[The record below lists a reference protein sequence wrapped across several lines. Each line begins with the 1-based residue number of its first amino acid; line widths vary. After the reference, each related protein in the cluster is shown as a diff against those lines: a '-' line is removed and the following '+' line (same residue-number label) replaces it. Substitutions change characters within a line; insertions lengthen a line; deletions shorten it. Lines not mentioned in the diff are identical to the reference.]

1 MSDEFL
7 DAMEHLW
14 YDERPAYH
22 GRFVD
27 FAGVDAHPRPAQRP
41 LPIVIGGHSAPAYR
55 RAVLRGHGWYGYAL
69 SPEQA
74 ATSLAGLREA
84 ANQVERS
91 AALGRLEVTVTPRGP
106 LTAESASA
114 FAELGVDRLVVSP
127 PMAEE
132 AQATIDGAAEAVA
145 DLP

>member
-1 MSDEFL
+1 
-7 DAMEHLW
+7 MEHLW
-14 YDERPAYH
+14 YDERPAHH

-27 FAGVDAHPRPAQRP
+27 FAGVDAHPRPVQRP
-41 LPIVIGGHSAPAYR
+41 LPIVVGGHTAPAYR
-55 RAVLRGHGWYGYAL
+55 RAVQRGHGWYGFAL

-74 ATSLAGLREA
+74 ATSLAGLQQA
-84 ANQVERS
+84 ADQVERP
-91 AALGRLEVTVTPRGP
+91 AALGRLEVSVTPRGL
-106 LTAESASA
+106 LTAESAAA

-127 PMAEE
+127 PLADD